1 VAEKV
6 LDRRRGQ
13 IAVGFNP
20 RPQAERTSIQEL
32 ADDYFLNYRVKNIS
46 NLKNDDDS
54 DPDVAYIRKKA
65 EKRLDWTEKKWNKH
79 LKAIF
84 GGMRASRLSTDD
96 LTRYIAG
103 RVGHPGQSHRKSRD
117 ESIA

>member
-79 LKAIF
+79 LEAIF

-117 ESIA
+117 DSIA